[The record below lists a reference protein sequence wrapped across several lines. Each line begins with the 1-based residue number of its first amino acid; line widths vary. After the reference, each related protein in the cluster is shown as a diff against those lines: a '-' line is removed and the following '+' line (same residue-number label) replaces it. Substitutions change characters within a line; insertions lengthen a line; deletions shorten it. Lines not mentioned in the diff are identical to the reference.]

1 MSTQDNT
8 SIKTVKESIAYMSVP
23 ALAPNTTPPA
33 SIYAISIVSATGKSD
48 VMRIIVKRDLTMP
61 IKSFTFR
68 YRFSTLPIYAPD
80 NAHPF
85 SSFTYSEADINQS
98 KEITVSGNVP
108 DGIRYNGC
116 SAYISEIV
124 LESGQALTFDAGEY
138 KYVRRPIKK
147 QTTVTDPALT
157 SAPSD
162 IPVSN
167 PVADYER
174 QKKKHMRRAIILA
187 ILAFMLIMEA
197 IGGIFLY
204 KYLGVRNSLD
214 YLMREYRFN
223 EAYKMALDSEYTRLL
238 QRVCEKASLHYF
250 NEGDLESSYVY
261 AYGAPTKFTDM
272 IIDYAAASVID
283 ADSGKINEDAFRV
296 AKMSEHDDKF
306 DSIIHTAISMLESAG
321 DFQNA
326 LRVVSEI
333 RSEEDRITSE
343 DAIFN
348 DAFTYFSSNH
358 RYNEAAM
365 FIEEIESI
373 VAVKRTKA
381 EVINTAL
388 KCFLDLGDNAG
399 IIYLAHLY
407 PTYATADS
415 ANADVSRGDTGVR
428 TELAIVYPML
438 SASQKRS
445 YNAKTLA
452 TWNSGIVRI
461 KKGAVSGTDITNAVS
476 VDTNE
481 NETLI
486 LCDDGSVKLIPHRGR
501 AAYTIPEYTDVV
513 AIALGE
519 KHAVLLH
526 ENGTVTVHG
535 DNTHGQA
542 NTADWTDIASVAAG
556 QSFTVGLKTDGTV
569 VAVGSNSCG
578 QCDTSAF
585 RNVVDIA
592 ACNQSTVMLF
602 SDGSVKIAGYRS
614 LGLAGAENLTS
625 VKRIEAG
632 GVSIA
637 AERKDGTF
645 VVYTGQSGG
654 NPGDPYNWRAIDD
667 FDVGLM
673 CIAAIDKSEVVF
685 TDGDGIPS

>member
-1 MSTQDNT
+1 MSTTD
-8 SIKTVKESIAYMSVP
+8 KTGAYAGTESIAYMSVP
-23 ALAPNTTPPA
+23 SLAPNTTPPA
-33 SIYAISIVSATGKSD
+33 SIYAISIISTTGKPD

-80 NAHPF
+80 DIHNF
-85 SSFTYSEADINQS
+85 SSFTYSQADINQS
-98 KEITVSGNVP
+98 SEITVSGNIP

-147 QTTVTDPALT
+147 QTSVTD
-157 SAPSD
+157 SAAGSIQKD
-162 IPVSN
+162 YSIPN

-187 ILAFMLIMEA
+187 VLAFMLIMEA

-204 KYLGVRNSLD
+204 RYLGVRNSLD
-214 YLMREYRFN
+214 YLMKEYRFN
-223 EAYKMALDSEYTRLL
+223 EAYKLALDSEYTGLL

-261 AYGAPTKFTDM
+261 AYGAPEKFTDM

-283 ADSGKINEDAFRV
+283 ADSGKINEYAFKV
-296 AKMSEHDDKF
+296 AKMSENDSKF
-306 DSIIHTAISMLESAG
+306 DSIIHTVISMLESAG

-333 RSEEDRITSE
+333 RSEEDRAASE

-348 DAFTYFSSNH
+348 DAFRYFSSNH
-358 RYNEAAM
+358 RYNEAAL
-365 FIEEIESI
+365 FIDEIESI
-373 VAVKRTKA
+373 STVKRTKA

-388 KCFLDLGDNAG
+388 ECFSDLGDNAG
-399 IIYLAHLY
+399 IIYLAHRY

-415 ANADVSRGDTGVR
+415 ANADVSPGDTGVR

-445 YNAKTLA
+445 YNAKKLA
-452 TWNSGIVRI
+452 VWNSGIVRI
-461 KKGAVSGTDITNAVS
+461 KKGAVSGTDIKNAVS
-476 VDTNE
+476 VDTNQS
-481 NETLI
+481 ETLI
-486 LCDDGSVKLIPHRGR
+486 LCSDGSVKLIPHKGR
-501 AAYTIPEYTDVV
+501 TAYTIPEYTDVV

-535 DNTHGQA
+535 DNTEGQA
-542 NTADWTDIASVAAG
+542 NTSDWTDIAAVAAG
-556 QSFTVGLKTDGTV
+556 QRFTVGLKTDGTV
-569 VAVGSNSCG
+569 VAAGSNSCG
-578 QCDTSAF
+578 QCDTSSF

-614 LGLAGAENLTS
+614 LGLSGVESLVN

-632 GVSIA
+632 GVSIV

-645 VVYTGQSGG
+645 GIYTGQSGG